1 MLGLHAYML
10 SSAYTRARAHT
21 HTHTHRRTASY
32 ASLELRRKGRIQRD
46 VPLLKVTY

>member
-1 MLGLHAYML
+1 MLGLHAYM
-10 SSAYTRARAHT
+10 SSAYT